1 MSTLKKILALS
12 LALAMILS
20 VSVFAGY
27 TTDSYKD
34 AAAIDED
41 AAGAVEL
48 LYALDIMTG
57 DEKGNFNPNATI
69 TRAEVAKMI
78 YVILNK
84 GNDDKAATYA
94 AANLFTDVPATEW
107 YAGYINYLAALGLV
121 NGSEGKFYPT
131 NPVKTA
137 EAAKML
143 LTAIGYN
150 AEDRQYVG
158 ANWAKNV
165 LSDASIVGLLAG
177 YEADINGAA
186 PRQWVAVMFA
196 NALLEAYTYKTVV
209 PAGFNGIFTGAQQS
223 EFELFGKKYYGLET
237 FVGYLFATDS
247 VYIDELA
254 KGEKTKSDGKVDVR
268 TADDDCV
275 IFATVSGAENTATKT
290 QWIEVDNPGLGYMD
304 LGQEY
309 RVIYKDGTTKTAYSC
324 RATGESVVADDVVAN
339 VSYKLSYA
347 TGENKVNNKYVFTV
361 ADMEARLDGGE
372 AGVLTVK
379 YGNNGKAVT
388 KTSANVKSEID
399 AAGTRN
405 DAVRAIDKDGD
416 GDIDYII
423 YTCVNYAR
431 VTKVGESKEYGAY
444 IQAKDVKG
452 DVLKFEGGSYLYLDD
467 VIIGDEEFEKDNF
480 IKFAYN
486 FDEGMFNV
494 EILPVIEAAEFD
506 SRQKSK
512 AEYTFAGETYVA
524 AANGFNLDHL
534 KGNNVLGYDF
544 DIVVDGDLLVYAV
557 KTDDNYSNIDDVNA
571 RLALLI
577 DHNIGNKD
585 RENVPQV
592 KLMTIDGNIEW
603 YWYDSALAAK
613 KGYKEFT
620 KTLDELK
627 DDTLYIYRAD
637 EDGYVTLEEIDA
649 DAGNLKTNLVTSFE
663 KFVKEDAQNDKRG
676 DLTVKT
682 TSATYKTTDNKDY
695 RVARDNKFFAKVE
708 GDYMIITIS
717 EDVDAGKYLDTA
729 AQAMIKSGTYYDTFV
744 GGYLDID
751 EAEVSGAGYL
761 WVVDGAVREL
771 DDDTKL
777 IKVMFSDS
785 EEPVEIEVP
794 TATDAHDGWAYKY
807 SKNKD
812 GYTLTGFGRDGEL
825 VAVDGEL
832 WDTTKKE
839 AIDLDQDLFLIT
851 VYTKYR
857 TLNDTLTYKEV
868 YETEFVT
875 ADEILAAFDEMDTDT
890 YDYVMAYD
898 YDKNSA
904 DVDIFYLIVNRTMID
919 VQP

>member
-34 AAAIDED
+34 AAAIDKD
-41 AAGAVEL
+41 AAEAVEL
-48 LYALDIMTG
+48 LYALKIMTG

-84 GNDDKAATYA
+84 GNDDKAVNYA

-158 ANWAKNV
+158 ADWAKNV
-165 LSDASIVGLLAG
+165 LSDAYIIGLLNG
-177 YEADINGAA
+177 YKVDINGAA
-186 PRQWVAVMFA
+186 PRQWVAVMFK
-196 NALLEAYTYKTVV
+196 NALLDAFTYETVY
-209 PAGFNGIFTGAQQS
+209 PAGFNGIFNAAASSTKFIEFGYKYLQVRDMTKVAVATKEATLTG
-223 EFELFGKKYYGLET
+223 EFADSGKVL
-237 FVGYLFATDS
+237 FVGG
-247 VYIDELA
+247 VQV
-254 KGEKTKSDGKVDVR
+254 KGT
-268 TADDDCV
+268 
-275 IFATVSGAENTATKT
+275 
-290 QWIEVDNPGLGYMD
+290 GLGYMD

-309 RVIYKDGTTKTAYSC
+309 RVIYKEGSSANVAYSC
-324 RATGESVVADDVVAN
+324 RATGKSVVADDVVAN

-361 ADMEARLDGGE
+361 ADMEARLNGGK
-372 AGVLTVK
+372 ADVLTVK

-388 KTSANVKSEID
+388 KTAADVKSEID
-399 AAGTRN
+399 AAGIRN

-423 YTCVNYAR
+423 YTCVNYAE

-452 DVLKFEGGSYLYLDD
+452 NTLKVEGGSYLYLND
-467 VIIGDEEFEKDNF
+467 VIISDEEFEKGDI

-512 AEYTFAGETYVA
+512 KEYTFAGETYVA
-524 AANGFNLDHL
+524 AKNGFDLTYLD
-534 KGNNVLGYDF
+534 GGNVLGYDF
-544 DIVVDGDLLVYAV
+544 DIIVDGDLLVYAV

-613 KGYKEFT
+613 KGYEKFSKSE
-620 KTLDELK
+620 DELE

-649 DAGNLKTNLVTSFE
+649 NAGNLKTNLVTSFE
-663 KFVKEDAQNDKRG
+663 KFVKADAQNDKRG
-676 DLTVKT
+676 NLTVKT
-682 TSATYKTTDNKDY
+682 SSATYTTTTGADY

-708 GDYMIITIS
+708 GEYMIITVS
-717 EDVDAGKYLDTA
+717 EDVDAGKYLQTA
-729 AQAMIKSGTYYDTFV
+729 AQAMVKKSSYYSTFV

-751 EAEVSGAGYL
+751 EAEVSGVGYL
-761 WVVDGAVREL
+761 WVVDSAVREL
-771 DDDTKL
+771 DDDTDL

-785 EEPVEIEVP
+785 EEPVEIEVKKGQNI
-794 TATDAHDGWAYKY
+794 HDDWAYQY
-807 SKNKD
+807 TRSKD
-812 GYTLTGFGRDGEL
+812 GYTLTGFGARNNV
-825 VAVDGEL
+825 VAEDGEL
-832 WDTTKKE
+832 WDTKSTKQ
-839 AIDLDQDLFLIT
+839 IDLDQDLFLIT
-851 VYTKYR
+851 VHTKYR
-857 TLNDTLTYKEV
+857 TQEDNLTYEEV
-868 YETEFVT
+868 YETKFVT

-890 YDYVMAYD
+890 YDYSMSYNYVE
-898 YDKNSA
+898 NSA
-904 DVDIFYLIVNRTMID
+904 EVDIFYLVVDRTMIKA
-919 VQP
+919 QPKN

>member
-131 NPVKTA
+131 AAVKTA

-158 ANWAKNV
+158 ANWAEHV

-196 NALLEAYTYKTVV
+196 NALLDAYTYETVY
-209 PAGFNGIFTGAQQS
+209 PAGFNGIFNNTAAEKTNFVEFGYKYLKVMDMTEVAVATS
-223 EFELFGKKYYGLET
+223 EATLNGEFAGYGKIL
-237 FVGYLFATDS
+237 FVGG
-247 VYIDELA
+247 VEV
-254 KGEKTKSDGKVDVR
+254 KGT
-268 TADDDCV
+268 
-275 IFATVSGAENTATKT
+275 
-290 QWIEVDNPGLGYMD
+290 GLGYMD

-613 KGYKEFT
+613 KNYEKFS
-620 KTLDELK
+620 KTEDDLK

>member
-41 AAGAVEL
+41 AVGAVEL

-84 GNDDKAATYA
+84 GNDDKAVNYA
-94 AANLFTDVPATEW
+94 AANLFTDVPATAW

-186 PRQWVAVMFA
+186 PRQWVAVMFS
-196 NALLEAYTYKTVV
+196 NALLEAYTYATVY
-209 PAGFNGIFTGAQQS
+209 PAGFNGIFNNTAAGKTNFLKFGEKYLQVKDMTKVAVATKEATLTG
-223 EFELFGKKYYGLET
+223 EFADSGK
-237 FVGYLFATDS
+237 VLFAGG
-247 VYIDELA
+247 VQV
-254 KGEKTKSDGKVDVR
+254 KGT
-268 TADDDCV
+268 
-275 IFATVSGAENTATKT
+275 
-290 QWIEVDNPGLGYMD
+290 GLGYMD

-309 RVIYKDGTTKTAYSC
+309 RVIYKEGSSANVAYSC
-324 RATGESVVADDVVAN
+324 RATGKSVVADDVVAN

-361 ADMEARLDGGE
+361 ADMEARLNGGE
-372 AGVLTVK
+372 ADVLTVK

-388 KTSANVKSEID
+388 KKAADVKSEID
-399 AAGTRN
+399 AAGIRN

-423 YTCVNYAR
+423 YTCVNYAE

-452 DVLKFEGGSYLYLDD
+452 NPLKVENGSYLYLND
-467 VIIGDEEFEKDNF
+467 VIISDEEFEKGNF

-512 AEYTFAGETYVA
+512 REYTFAGETYVA
-524 AANGFNLDHL
+524 ADNGFNLTYLD
-534 KGNNVLGYDF
+534 GSNVLGYDF

-592 KLMTIDGNIEW
+592 KLMTIDGSIEW

-613 KGYKEFT
+613 KGYKNFS
-620 KTLDELK
+620 KSVDELK

-649 DAGNLKTNLVTSFE
+649 NAGNLKTNLVTSFE
-663 KFVKEDAQNDKRG
+663 KFVKTSAADNRG
-676 DLTVKT
+676 DLTVKAN
-682 TSATYKTTDNKDY
+682 SATYKTADDY

-717 EDVDAGKYLDTA
+717 EDVDAGKYLKTA
-729 AQAMIKSGTYYDTFV
+729 AQAMIKSGTYYNTFV

-751 EAEVSGAGYL
+751 EAEVSGVGYL

-785 EEPVEIEVP
+785 EEAVEIEVP
-794 TATDAHDGWAYKY
+794 TDTDAVDGWAYKY

-812 GYTLTGFGRDGEL
+812 GYTLTGFGRDGNL

-832 WDTTKKE
+832 WDTKTKE

-857 TLNDTLTYKEV
+857 TLADGLTYREV

-875 ADEILAAFDEMDTDT
+875 ADEILAAFGEMDTDT
-890 YDYVMAYD
+890 YDYVMSYD

-904 DVDIFYLIVNRTMID
+904 DVDIFYLVVERTMID
-919 VQP
+919 VQPEGYTPGN

>member
-78 YVILNK
+78 YVILNN

-196 NALLEAYTYKTVV
+196 NALLDAYTYETVY
-209 PAGFNGIFTGAQQS
+209 PAGFNGIFNNTAAEKTNFVEFGYKYLKVMDMTEVAVATS
-223 EFELFGKKYYGLET
+223 EATLNGEFAGYGKIL
-237 FVGYLFATDS
+237 FVGG
-247 VYIDELA
+247 VEV
-254 KGEKTKSDGKVDVR
+254 KGT
-268 TADDDCV
+268 
-275 IFATVSGAENTATKT
+275 
-290 QWIEVDNPGLGYMD
+290 GLGYMD

-613 KGYKEFT
+613 KNYEKFS
-620 KTLDELK
+620 KTEDDLK